1 MGVISVKYLLTLVLA
16 TIVCLPLL
24 AMERDRSS
32 VRCDG
37 GHIRHGM
44 DKYQVISRC
53 GDPRAQE
60 TISGDDQPKVDKLVY
75 KFKRSP
81 SAPLIIFTFRGG
93 KLINIKESR

>member
-1 MGVISVKYLLTLVLA
+1 MKYVLTLILGVMVSMSVSAL
-16 TIVCLPLL
+16 
-24 AMERDRSS
+24 ERDRGSI
-32 VRCDG
+32 RCDG

-53 GDPRAQE
+53 GDPKASE
-60 TISGDDQPKVDKLVY
+60 TISGDNQLKVDKLVY